1 VRKKSEIK
9 QPLGGLLADSE
20 LLLYQT
26 EDGQTRVQVRL
37 EGETVWLSQ
46 KQLAELFEKDVRTIN
61 EHIQNIYKE
70 GELQTDPT
78 IRNFRIVQMEGGR
91 EVERDIAFYNLDV
104 VISVGYRVRSHR
116 GTQFRIWA
124 TQRLREFIVKGFTL
138 DDQRLKEGGR
148 TDAYFDELLERVR
161 EIRTSE
167 RLFYKK
173 VCEIYATS
181 VDYDTRTKMSQDFF
195 ATVQNKFHHAI
206 HGHTAAELIAERAKA
221 DRPNMGLN
229 NWKGAKVRKADVTVA
244 KNYLDEEELRQ
255 LNLIVDQYLSF
266 AELQARQR
274 KPMRMRDWIEK
285 LHGFL
290 QLNDRDLL
298 AGAGRISHELAES
311 LAHAQYERFDEQR
324 RITELNDS
332 EFDRQVKRIENLV
345 VKERPKKGKRD
356 N

>member
-1 VRKKSEIK
+1 M
-9 QPLGGLLADSE
+9 ADSE

-37 EGETVWLSQ
+37 ENETVWLSQ
-46 KQLAELFEKDVRTIN
+46 KQLAELFQKDVRTVN
-61 EHIQNIYKE
+61 EHIQNIYEE
-70 GELQTDPT
+70 GELQSSAT
-78 IRNFRIVQMEGGR
+78 IRNFRIVQPEGGR

-104 VISVGYRVRSHR
+104 IISVGYRVRSHR

-138 DDQRLKEGGR
+138 DDQRLKEGGW

-181 VDYDTRTKMSQDFF
+181 VDYDPRLPMTQEFF
-195 ATVQNKFHHAI
+195 ATIQNKFHYAI

-221 DRPNMGLN
+221 NAPNMGLQA
-229 NWKGAKVRKADVTVA
+229 WKGAKPRKGDAMIA
-244 KNYLDEEELRQ
+244 KNYLGSEEIGQ
-255 LNLIVDQYLSF
+255 LNLIVEQYLSF
-266 AELQARQR
+266 AELQARSR
-274 KPMRMRDWIEK
+274 KPMTMRDWVEK

-290 QLNDRDLL
+290 RLNDREILKD
-298 AGAGRISHELAES
+298 AGRVSHELAKE
-311 LAHAQYERFDEQR
+311 LAEAEYEKFDAKR
-324 RITELNDS
+324 RNEHLDDGA
-332 EFDRQVKRIENLV
+332 FDRQMKAIEAV
-345 VKERPKKGKRD
+345 GKPDKKKARK
-356 N
+356 